1 MGGLQPIDIL
11 ILAIV
16 CALSVLTIVFRVR
29 GRSKARANIKK
40 GAGGCG
46 GGCDSCN
53 MSSCPGYYRKDS
65 SCDK

>member
-16 CALSVLTIVFRVR
+16 CALAVLIIVFRVR
-29 GRSKARANIKK
+29 HRSKAKENIRKC
-40 GAGGCG
+40 GGG
-46 GGCDSCN
+46 GGCDSCG
-53 MSSCPGYYRKDS
+53 MSSCSNYHKKDS